1 MLSWYDDKSDKE
13 LYKITPILEFL
24 AGVNDVRKYLPK
36 MVVSN
41 EISYQKASEI
51 INAYNILQKNQSNNQ
66 KTKNELNQDLG
77 NTKEI
82 NIRIVNNNMSNYII
96 NNNDISESKT
106 TKNINAFRSSNYSQ
120 NNFYNGNPSESIKG
134 QNKKTA
140 KSIKQL
146 NDNLNGLSTINVGSS
161 VNINSPLNFC
171 IKSIEKVKPSKQM
184 KYSNNNNQFNKK
196 TINNKNR
203 PLTSS
208 VIHHI
213 RELSLKERE
222 KTKLA
227 KPILYKSPS
236 SQAIILSSSTTTP
249 QQKTI
254 KFSLNKGNSKNSNI
268 HPISLYSNKN
278 WVSSR
283 PKSTGKTDNFNL
295 CFMIPKT
302 PKIQDNKKN
311 TTNSFSPLDDV
322 FMKRRLSNT
331 SRHIDHKKINYEV
344 NTNLSKQEKYKSNLR
359 RKIPNK

>member
-1 MLSWYDDKSDKE
+1 
-13 LYKITPILEFL
+13 
-24 AGVNDVRKYLPK
+24 

-41 EISYQKASEI
+41 EISYQKASEV
-51 INAYNILQKNQSNNQ
+51 INAYNLLQKNQSNSTNLRHNNP
-66 KTKNELNQDLG
+66 KTKIELSQDVG
-77 NTKEI
+77 NSKEI
-82 NIRIVNNNMSNYII
+82 NIKIVNNNFTNYII

-120 NNFYNGNPSESIKG
+120 NNFYNVNPSDSIKG
-134 QNKKTA
+134 QNKKTS
-140 KSIKQL
+140 KTSGIKQL
-146 NDNLNGLSTINVGSS
+146 NDNLNGLNTINIGNS
-161 VNINSPLNFC
+161 VNISSPLNFC
-171 IKSIEKVKPSKQM
+171 IKSIEKVKPSKQI

-196 TINNKNR
+196 STHNKNR

-236 SQAIILSSSTTTP
+236 SQAIILSSSTTP

-295 CFMIPKT
+295 GFMIPKT
-302 PKIQDNKKN
+302 PKIQENKKS

-331 SRHIDHKKINYEV
+331 SRHIDHKNINYEV
-344 NTNLSKQEKYKSNLR
+344 NTNLSKQEKYKNNSR
-359 RKIPNK
+359 RKTPNK

>member
-1 MLSWYDDKSDKE
+1 M
-13 LYKITPILEFL
+13 TFGILT
-24 AGVNDVRKYLPK
+24 AVYLIGGF
-36 MVVSN
+36 V
-41 EISYQKASEI
+41 I
-51 INAYNILQKNQSNNQ
+51 
-66 KTKNELNQDLG
+66 
-77 NTKEI
+77 
-82 NIRIVNNNMSNYII
+82 
-96 NNNDISESKT
+96 
-106 TKNINAFRSSNYSQ
+106 
-120 NNFYNGNPSESIKG
+120 
-134 QNKKTA
+134 
-140 KSIKQL
+140 
-146 NDNLNGLSTINVGSS
+146 
-161 VNINSPLNFC
+161 
-171 IKSIEKVKPSKQM
+171 
-184 KYSNNNNQFNKK
+184 NNQFNKK
-196 TINNKNR
+196 STHNKNR

-236 SQAIILSSSTTTP
+236 SQAIILSSSTTP

-295 CFMIPKT
+295 GFMIPKT
-302 PKIQDNKKN
+302 PKIQENKKS

-331 SRHIDHKKINYEV
+331 SRHIDHKNINYEV
-344 NTNLSKQEKYKSNLR
+344 NTNLSKQEKYKNNSR
-359 RKIPNK
+359 RKTPNK

>member
-1 MLSWYDDKSDKE
+1 
-13 LYKITPILEFL
+13 
-24 AGVNDVRKYLPK
+24 

-41 EISYQKASEI
+41 EISYQKASEV
-51 INAYNILQKNQSNNQ
+51 INAYNLLQKNQSNSTNLRHNNP
-66 KTKNELNQDLG
+66 KTKIELSQDVG
-77 NTKEI
+77 NSKEI
-82 NIRIVNNNMSNYII
+82 NIKIVNNNFTNYII

-120 NNFYNGNPSESIKG
+120 NNFYNVNPSDSIKG
-134 QNKKTA
+134 QNKKTS
-140 KSIKQL
+140 KTSGIKQL
-146 NDNLNGLSTINVGSS
+146 NDNLNGLNTINIGNS
-161 VNINSPLNFC
+161 VNISSPLNFC
-171 IKSIEKVKPSKQM
+171 IKSIEKVKPSKQI

-196 TINNKNR
+196 STHNKNR
-203 PLTSS
+203 PLTST

-236 SQAIILSSSTTTP
+236 SQAIILSSSTTP

-295 CFMIPKT
+295 GFMIPKT
-302 PKIQDNKKN
+302 PKIQENKKS

-331 SRHIDHKKINYEV
+331 SRHIDHKNINYEV
-344 NTNLSKQEKYKSNLR
+344 NTNLSKQEKYKNNSR
-359 RKIPNK
+359 RKTPNK

>member
-1 MLSWYDDKSDKE
+1 
-13 LYKITPILEFL
+13 
-24 AGVNDVRKYLPK
+24 

-41 EISYQKASEI
+41 EISYQKASEV
-51 INAYNILQKNQSNNQ
+51 INAYNLLQKNQSNSTNLRHNNP
-66 KTKNELNQDLG
+66 KTKIELSQDVG
-77 NTKEI
+77 NSKEI
-82 NIRIVNNNMSNYII
+82 NIKIVNNNFTNYII

-120 NNFYNGNPSESIKG
+120 NNFYNVNPLDSIKG
-134 QNKKTA
+134 QNKKTS
-140 KSIKQL
+140 KTSGIKQL
-146 NDNLNGLSTINVGSS
+146 NDNLNGLNTINIGNS
-161 VNINSPLNFC
+161 VNISSPLNFC
-171 IKSIEKVKPSKQM
+171 IKSIEKVKPSKQI

-196 TINNKNR
+196 STHNKNR

-236 SQAIILSSSTTTP
+236 SQAIILSSSTTP

-268 HPISLYSNKN
+268 HPISLYTNKN

-295 CFMIPKT
+295 GFMIPKT
-302 PKIQDNKKN
+302 PKIQENKKS
-311 TTNSFSPLDDV
+311 TANSFSPLDDV

-331 SRHIDHKKINYEV
+331 SRHIDHKNINYEV
-344 NTNLSKQEKYKSNLR
+344 NTNLSKQEKYKNNSR